1 MRTAADEAA
10 PAEAVARDAGGAE
23 AAPAEPRTWQAE
35 LRAARRTGGDLAE
48 AGLIAPER
56 AAEAE
61 RVRAVFD
68 VQIPDSYLDAIAAA
82 GPADPVWRSA
92 VPSAEELIVRPEELG
107 DPIADEAHTPVPGV
121 THRHRDRA
129 LLKPTYACAV
139 YCRFCFRRYAVGSGG
154 PTLRRSELEAAFA
167 YIKRT
172 PELWEVILT
181 GGDPLVLSDDR
192 LAEILGRLR
201 RIDHVKVLRVHT
213 RVPAVLPARVTPEL
227 AALLAGPRPASRP
240 GARKPVW
247 VVLHVNHVQ
256 ELTQAAEEAI
266 ERLADRGIPLLNQS
280 VLLRGVNDTVEA
292 QEALLRRLVE
302 LRVKP
307 YYLHHADLA
316 RGTGHFRTTL
326 EEGQELVRAL
336 RGRVSGLCQPTYV
349 LDLPGGHGKV
359 PVGPA
364 TVHRE
369 GGETWIEDAGGRR
382 HRYPPAGDARGP
394 SGDRERPGAVAN
406 GRDGR

>member
-1 MRTAADEAA
+1 VL
-10 PAEAVARDAGGAE
+10 AVIPPTQDDS
-23 AAPAEPRTWQAE
+23 WQAE
-35 LRAARRTGGDLAE
+35 LRAALRTGGDLAA

-56 AAEAE
+56 AADVE
-61 RVRAVFD
+61 RVRAVFN
-68 VQIPDSYLDAIAAA
+68 VQIPPSYLDAIVES

-92 VPSAEELIVRPEELG
+92 VPAAEELIVRPEELG
-107 DPIADEAHTPVPGV
+107 DPIGDEAHTPLPGV

-139 YCRFCFRRYAVGSGG
+139 YCRFCFRRDAVGKGEQ
-154 PTLRRSELEAAFA
+154 TLRRGELEAALGYVERA
-167 YIKRT
+167 

-181 GGDPLVLSDDR
+181 GGDPLVLSDGRLGEILDR
-192 LAEILGRLR
+192 LRA
-201 RIDHVKVLRVHT
+201 IDHVRVLRIHT
-213 RVPAVLPARVTPEL
+213 RVPAVLPARVTGEL
-227 AALLAGPRPASRP
+227 AALLAGPRRSSRVEGP
-240 GARKPVW
+240 RKPVW
-247 VVLHVNHVQ
+247 VVLHVNHVR
-256 ELTQAAEEAI
+256 ELTPAAEEAI
-266 ERLADRGIPLLNQS
+266 DRLADRGIPLLNQS

-336 RGRVSGLCQPTYV
+336 RARVSGICQPSYV
-349 LDLPGGHGKV
+349 LDLPGGYGKA
-359 PVGPA
+359 PVGPG

-369 GGETWIEDAGGRR
+369 GGATWIEDPEGRR
-382 HRYPPAGDARGP
+382 HRYPPAAAPD
-394 SGDRERPGAVAN
+394 EPGAVAPRRG
-406 GRDGR
+406 GR

>member
-1 MRTAADEAA
+1 VL
-10 PAEAVARDAGGAE
+10 AVIPPIQDGS
-23 AAPAEPRTWQAE
+23 WQAE
-35 LRAARRTGGDLAE
+35 LRAALRTGDDLAA

-68 VQIPDSYLDAIAAA
+68 VQIPDSYLDAIAES

-92 VPSAEELIVRPEELG
+92 VPAAEELIVRPEELG

-121 THRHRDRA
+121 TRRHRDRA

-139 YCRFCFRRYAVGSGG
+139 YCRFCFRRYAVGQGEE
-154 PTLRRSELEAAFA
+154 TLRRGELEAALS
-167 YIKRT
+167 YIAKT
-172 PELWEVILT
+172 TELWEVILT
-181 GGDPLVLSDDR
+181 GGDPLVLSDGR
-192 LAEILGRLR
+192 LAEILDRLR
-201 RIDHVKVLRVHT
+201 AIEHVKVLRVHT
-213 RVPAVLPARVTPEL
+213 RAPAVLPARVTDEL
-227 AALLAGPRPASRP
+227 AALLAGPRTRP
-240 GARKPVW
+240 RKPVW
-247 VVLHVNHVQ
+247 VVLHVNHVR
-256 ELTQAAEEAI
+256 ELTPAAEEAI
-266 ERLADRGIPLLNQS
+266 DRLADRGVPLLNQS

-316 RGTGHFRTTL
+316 RGTSHFRTTL

-336 RGRVSGLCQPTYV
+336 RARVSGLCQPAYV

-369 GGETWIEDAGGRR
+369 GGETWIEDASGRR
-382 HRYPPAGDARGP
+382 HHYPPAVAADEDP
-394 SGDRERPGAVAN
+394 EDSGAVAN
-406 GRDGR
+406 GRSGR